1 MPPPPTRE
9 PASANAAAPS
19 AAGIEPEAAP
29 PHAAERPR
37 SNAGPL
43 APLRA
48 FNLRTAPPLL
58 VYLVAGASGFASIA
72 ETFWVRERLGLSAA
86 DLLALS
92 AWLTVPWTLKMVFG
106 HLVDT
111 VPVFGSRRRV
121 YVLGG
126 ALLHA
131 AAYLALAAAAAGR
144 TGPLP
149 AEAVYIA
156 ASLAAVVGLVVQDSV
171 ADALTTEVV
180 DRTGP
185 DGAPRDPATVQA
197 ELGDV
202 QVLGRVFT
210 MGGAFAVAGAGGWAA
225 QALPVEAVFLLAAA
239 IPLPSLLA
247 AALLREDETPAAA
260 EEAPAARPDPR
271 ILGGGAAFAA
281 ALLAL
286 GVLDPPFAPEIG
298 LALSLCVLL
307 WLLRL
312 TVAGVPRETRRA
324 MAAAAAVIFAFRAAP
339 PPGPGL
345 QWWQIDVLG
354 YDQAFFGV
362 LAQIGT
368 GLAIAGSLLLGGRI
382 VRWPLAAVL
391 AWLAVLGAV
400 LTLPTIGML
409 FGLHTWT
416 EAAFGFGA
424 RTIGLVDTVLSAPL
438 AQLGMIPMLT
448 LIALHAPPGRQA
460 TWFALVASL
469 MNLALQAGAV
479 LSRGLNA
486 LFPVERGDYAQLPAL
501 VVWATLA
508 GLALTLV
515 AVALLGRRMRPG
527 PAPP

>member
-1 MPPPPTRE
+1 MSPRPTRE
-9 PASANAAAPS
+9 SASAR
-19 AAGIEPEAAP
+19 GT
-29 PHAAERPR
+29 
-37 SNAGPL
+37 GLL

-48 FNLRTAPPLL
+48 LGLRTAPPLL
-58 VYLVAGASGFASIA
+58 IYLVAGASGFASIA

-111 VPVFGSRRRV
+111 VPLFGSRRRA

-126 ALLHA
+126 VLLHA
-131 AAYLALAAAAAGR
+131 AAYLALAVAAAGR
-144 TGPLP
+144 TGMVP
-149 AEAVYIA
+149 AEAVYVA
-156 ASLAAVVGLVVQDSV
+156 ASLLAVVGLVVQDSV

-180 DRTGP
+180 NRTDAG
-185 DGAPRDPATVQA
+185 GAPRDPAAVQA

-202 QVLGRVFT
+202 QVLGRVAT

-225 QALPVEAVFLLAAA
+225 QALPVEAVFLIAAA

-247 AALLREDETPAAA
+247 AALLREGGATSTMEAA
-260 EEAPAARPDPR
+260 PRPDPR
-271 ILGGGAAFAA
+271 ILGGGATFAA

-286 GVLDPPFAPEIG
+286 GLVDPPFAPEIG
-298 LALSLCVLL
+298 LLLSLGVLF

-312 TVAGVPRETRRA
+312 TVAEVPPDTRRA

-345 QWWQIDVLG
+345 QWWQIDALG

-362 LAQIGT
+362 LAQLGT
-368 GLAIAGSLLLGGRI
+368 GLAIAGSLLLGGRV
-382 VRWPLAAVL
+382 VRWPLGAVL

-400 LTLPTIGML
+400 LTLPTVGML
-409 FGLHTWT
+409 FGLHHWT
-416 EAAFGFGA
+416 ETAFGFGA
-424 RTIGLVDTVLSAPL
+424 RTIGLLDTVLSAPL

-448 LIALHAPPGRQA
+448 LIALHAPTGRQA

-486 LFPVERGDYAQLPAL
+486 LFPVERGEYAQLPAL
-501 VVWATLA
+501 VISATLA

-515 AVALLGRRMRPG
+515 AVALLGRRMRHG
-527 PAPP
+527 PARP